1 LRAIAGD
8 VKNDRPAV
16 AAVGVTKRF
25 PGVVANDHVSFEAA
39 AGEVHALLG
48 ENGAGKTTLCNLL
61 TGLFRPDEGEVQVG
75 GVPMRLRSPK
85 DAHAA
90 KIFMIHQHLR
100 LVESMTV
107 AENVV
112 LGWSKGRSVRFSPR
126 AVEREVAEVA
136 AHFRM
141 PINPRVRIWQLS
153 MGERQR
159 VEILKGLYRG
169 ARILIL
175 DEPTTVL
182 TPQEADQL
190 FSSLREMAAGGGTV
204 IFISHKLREVL
215 AVSDRVTVLRRG
227 HSITT
232 VNTAD
237 ADAESLARLM
247 VGHDVP
253 VPTRALTADQADGVT
268 PVLELE
274 SVSAH
279 GDLGLEALHQ
289 VSLTLRPR
297 EILGVAGVA
306 GNGQL
311 ELAEAIAGM
320 RPITHGKILV
330 DGMPMR
336 AGDARAAI
344 KGGIAYIPEDRMGTG
359 TAPNLS
365 ITDNL
370 ILKAYRD
377 KEFRLGPLVRSHKAS
392 VHSRDLMKRF
402 DVRAPG
408 PDTFVR
414 QLSGGN
420 VQRVLLARELSAK
433 PRVILAVSP
442 TRGLDIASTQDIR
455 KMLIDT
461 ADGGAGVLLISEDL
475 DEILH
480 VADRIAVLYEGRI
493 VGVVKRAD
501 VTMQDLGLMMSG
513 AAA

>member
-1 LRAIAGD
+1 LSATAGD
-8 VKNDRPAV
+8 VMNGRPAV
-16 AAVGVTKRF
+16 AAVDVTKRF
-25 PGVVANDHVSFEAA
+25 PGVLANDHVSFEAA

-61 TGLFRPDEGEVQVG
+61 TGLFRPDEGEIRIAGAPV
-75 GVPMRLRSPK
+75 RFRSPK

-90 KIFMIHQHLR
+90 RMFMIHQHLR

-112 LGWSKGRSVRFSPR
+112 LGWSQRRSVRFTPR
-126 AVEREVAEVA
+126 VVEREVAEVA
-136 AHFRM
+136 EHFRI

-169 ARILIL
+169 AKILIL

-215 AVSDRVTVLRRG
+215 AVSDRVTILRRG
-227 HSITT
+227 RSIAT

-253 VPTRALTADQADGVT
+253 APVRAAGGEAGEETR
-268 PVLELE
+268 PVLEIE
-274 SVSAH
+274 AVSAQ

-289 VSLTLRPR
+289 VSLSVRPR
-297 EILGVAGVA
+297 EIVGVAGVA
-306 GNGQL
+306 GNGQR

-320 RPITHGKILV
+320 RPVSHGRILV
-330 DGMPMR
+330 GGKTLH
-336 AGDARAAI
+336 AGDPRSSI
-344 KGGIAYIPEDRMGTG
+344 GGGVAYIPEDRMGTG
-359 TAPNLS
+359 TAPDLS
-365 ITDNL
+365 IADNL

-377 KEFRLGPLVRSHKAS
+377 KEYRLGPLVRARKARA
-392 VHSRDLMKRF
+392 HSRDLMKRF

-408 PDTFVR
+408 PDTLVR

-420 VQRVLLARELSAK
+420 VQRVLLARELSAD

-455 KMLIDT
+455 QMLINT

-501 VTMQDLGLMMSG
+501 VTMQQLGLMMSG

>member
-1 LRAIAGD
+1 M
-8 VKNDRPAV
+8 KNDRPAV

-25 PGVVANDHVSFEAA
+25 PGVVANDRVSFEAMV
-39 AGEVHALLG
+39 GEVHALLG
-48 ENGAGKTTLCNLL
+48 ENGAGKTTLCSLL
-61 TGLFRPDEGEVQVG
+61 TGLAKPDEGEVQIG
-75 GVPMRLRSPK
+75 GVPVRLRSPK

-112 LGWSKGRSVRFSPR
+112 LGWSQRRSIRFSPR
-126 AVEREVAEVA
+126 VVEREVAEVA
-136 AHFRM
+136 AHYRI
-141 PINPRVRIWQLS
+141 PIKPHVRIWQLS

-169 ARILIL
+169 AQILIL

-190 FSSLREMAAGGGTV
+190 FSSLREMASRGGTI

-215 AVSDRVTVLRRG
+215 AFSDRVTILRAG
-227 HSITT
+227 HSIAT
-232 VNTAD
+232 VKTAD

-253 VPTRALTADQADGVT
+253 VPTRALTSGRANGT
-268 PVLELE
+268 RPVLELE
-274 SVSAH
+274 SVSAQ

-289 VSLTLRPR
+289 VSLSLDRR

-311 ELAEAIAGM
+311 ELAEAIAGL
-320 RPITHGKILV
+320 RPITHGRILV
-330 DGMPMR
+330 DDKAMR

-344 KGGIAYIPEDRMGTG
+344 DGGIAYIPEDRMGTG
-359 TAPNLS
+359 VAPNLS

-370 ILKAYRD
+370 ILKTYRD
-377 KEFRLGPLVRSHKAS
+377 KEFRLGPFVNSQDARI
-392 VHSRDLMKRF
+392 HSRDLMKRF
-402 DVRAPG
+402 DVRAPSS
-408 PDTFVR
+408 DTLVR

-480 VADRIAVLYEGRI
+480 LADRIAVLYEGRI